1 MAYRLITF
9 TCNREM
15 NYLNQD
21 QYRLYE
27 KLNSQIDALDQSFD
41 GVMDDLNGIKDM
53 FHIMEAFLG
62 ATDENQIRRCFLFFI
77 VFRNFS
83 ICFVC
88 F

>member
-1 MAYRLITF
+1 
-9 TCNREM
+9 M

-62 ATDENQIRRCFLFFI
+62 ATDENQIRRCFSFSYHFIEFLYLLFFI
-77 VFRNFS
+77 FRF
-83 ICFVC
+83 
-88 F
+88 

>member
-1 MAYRLITF
+1 
-9 TCNREM
+9 M

-62 ATDENQIRRCFLFFI
+62 ATDENQIRRCFSFSYHFK
-77 VFRNFS
+77 NFS
-83 ICFVC
+83 IFYFLFFV
-88 F
+88 FI